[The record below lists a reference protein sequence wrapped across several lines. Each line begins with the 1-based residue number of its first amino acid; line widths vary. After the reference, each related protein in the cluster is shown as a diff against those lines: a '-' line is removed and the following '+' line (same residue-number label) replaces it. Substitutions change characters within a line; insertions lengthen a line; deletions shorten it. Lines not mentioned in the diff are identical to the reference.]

1 MKILHTADWHMNSH
15 LGRRDLTP
23 HIVASLER
31 IAGYLDEHRVD
42 VMIVAGDLFSER
54 SRDEGMMHALTDLRR
69 VFGPFVARGGTIV
82 AVAGNH
88 DSETRFETLRHSL
101 SLGAGGSHGRF
112 ILGADPGFVALPDDL
127 AGRVQFVLLP
137 FPTPRRYGTEGEN
150 AIYSSFEER
159 NLALQSEF
167 ARRLERIRAESVSP
181 QFPTVLVSHVHVRGA
196 QSHSLFGVTESED
209 VVFDPSLIP
218 REWAY
223 GAYGHI
229 HKPGAAVAGMEHL
242 RYAGS
247 PIALDAAERFDH
259 KSCVLF
265 ELDQSG
271 VRGELRLLPLGGPR
285 IAQIEIDATVEAPE
299 TLIARLTEEHRDD
312 LVHYTLRFNPQSHSF
327 AALKSGIERA
337 LPGVYG
343 FAVEEV
349 GAQISDGPI
358 VLGSSSEEEAAP
370 VLALSGDARANVREF
385 LSRRLQLHGDGEAI
399 GALAEELMTETL
411 V

>member
-31 IAGYLDEHRVD
+31 IALYLDEHGVD
-42 VMIVAGDLFSER
+42 VLLVAGDLFSER
-54 SRDEGMMHALTDLRR
+54 SRDEGMMRALSDLRR
-69 VFGPFVARGGTIV
+69 VFGPFVARGGTII

-101 SLGAGGSHGRF
+101 LLGGGGAHGRL
-112 ILGADPGFVALPDDL
+112 ILGADPGVVSLPDSL
-127 AGRVQFVLLP
+127 AGQVQFVLLP
-137 FPTPRRYGTEGEN
+137 FPTPRHYGTEGES
-150 AIYSSFEER
+150 AIYASFEER

-167 ARRLERIRAESVSP
+167 ARRLGKSAQSLEP
-181 QFPTVLVSHVHVRGA
+181 GFPTVLVSHIHVRGA
-196 QSHSLFGVTESED
+196 QSHSLFQVTESED
-209 VVFDPSLIP
+209 IVFDPALIP
-218 REWAY
+218 RDWAY

-229 HKPGAAVAGMEHL
+229 HKPGPALPGMEHI

-265 ELDQSG
+265 ELDGKG
-271 VRGELRLLPLGGPR
+271 VRGELTLLALGGPR
-285 IAQIEIDATVEAPE
+285 IAQIELDATLEAPE
-299 TLIARLTEEHRDD
+299 AFIARIGEAHRDD
-312 LVHYTLRFNPQSHSF
+312 LVHYTLKFDPRDHSF

-343 FAVEEV
+343 CLVEEIGTEISSGPIDV
-349 GAQISDGPI
+349 GAPSPG
-358 VLGSSSEEEAAP
+358 EAPAS

-385 LSRRLQLHGDGEAI
+385 LGRRLQLHADKNAI
-399 GALAEELMTETL
+399 VALAEELMSEPS